1 MKIFVF
7 SKSNMIFYSV
17 LSVFL
22 LCLITIRNAGYT
34 QTANTNARLLPIY
47 SVETQEKCISITF
60 DSAWGD
66 EDSEQI
72 LQALTKNDVRATFFV
87 TGDYLDRCASSAKMF
102 FDGGHEIANHSD
114 MHPHPNK
121 LGKESL
127 IDDTKKCEEKITAL
141 TGKNTM
147 LYRAPYGEYNNDTV
161 STINSMGYSFIQ
173 WDVDSLDYKGLSEE
187 QICKRICER
196 VKKGSII
203 LFHTGTKN
211 TASALEMVLPIL
223 KDQGYTFKPVSEL
236 IYKENFYIDHSGRQ
250 TRKAM

>member
-7 SKSNMIFYSV
+7 SKSNIMFYSV

-22 LCLITIRNAGYT
+22 MCLITLRNVGYT
-34 QTANTNARLLPIY
+34 QIANANTRLLPIY
-47 SVETQEKCISITF
+47 SVETQEKCVSITF

-66 EDSEQI
+66 EDSEKI
-72 LQALTKNDVRATFFV
+72 LQALSKNDVRATFFV

-102 FDGGHEIANHSD
+102 FDSGHEIANHSD

-121 LGKESL
+121 LDKQSL
-127 IDDTKKCEEKITAL
+127 IDDTKKCEEKIIAL
-141 TGKNTM
+141 TGKSQM
-147 LYRAPYGEYNNDTV
+147 LYRAPYGEYNNDTI

-187 QICKRICER
+187 QITKRICDR
-196 VKKGSII
+196 VKNGSII

-211 TASALEMVLPIL
+211 TAAALEMVLPVL
-223 KDQGYTFKPVSEL
+223 KEQGYIFKPVSEL

-250 TRKAM
+250 ITKTM